1 MSVKRN
7 PKRRPRRDKGRAFD
21 ELRPTTLETGYLDY
35 AEGSVLISMG
45 STRVLCAASVEER
58 VPRWM
63 RGTGRGWITAE
74 YALMPRSTQSRTQR
88 ESVRGRIKGRTH
100 EISRL
105 IGRSLRAAFDLDLLG
120 ERMIIV
126 DCDVIQADGG
136 TRTASVT
143 GGYVALA
150 LAIGELVRNKLVPSG
165 IFEQAIAAISVGIV
179 DGQPLLDLDYEEDS
193 RADADVN
200 VVMDADGRLIE
211 IQGTAEGAAFSRT
224 ELDQLLDLADKGIRE
239 LLQYQQE
246 AIDRDQA

>member
-1 MSVKRN
+1 
-7 PKRRPRRDKGRAFD
+7 
-21 ELRPTTLETGYLDY
+21 LETGYLDY